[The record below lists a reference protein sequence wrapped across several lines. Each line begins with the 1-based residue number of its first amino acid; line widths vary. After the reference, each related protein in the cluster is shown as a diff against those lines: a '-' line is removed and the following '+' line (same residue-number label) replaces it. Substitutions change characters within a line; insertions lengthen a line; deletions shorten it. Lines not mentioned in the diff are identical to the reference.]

1 MHKDDQM
8 TPKER
13 LLNFSKGKEI
23 DRIPIIPF
31 LGTIGGKIS
40 GMSLKE
46 GRLNSKNE
54 ALMQIACYERLGN
67 DLLTIDYG
75 LHGIGIALGSKTN
88 DPEDDIPAITE
99 FILNDLSDVNKLDIY
114 KCSSSKDINLKNH
127 LEASEI
133 LLDKLSVECGVDVT
147 IPGPFTAAASIYP
160 IEKLL
165 RATKKS
171 PELVHQL
178 LRLCNES
185 LKSVCSEFAKLGVT
199 FTICDPVASCN
210 IISLDN
216 YIQFV
221 KPYTIELV
229 EYLHNLNTDAGYHIC
244 GNTSKILT
252 EMVNTGVDLLSLD
265 SAVDLEFA
273 KQTVGSQIC
282 LVGNVDPVNII
293 LLGNKEQIF
302 DAVKNCFIKASD
314 SPNGFIIAT
323 GCDIPSRTSL
333 ENVDAF
339 MEASRKYGKWPLS
352 NFKGCD

>member
-13 LLNFSKGKEI
+13 LLNFSLGKEI

-40 GMSLKE
+40 GMSLRE

-54 ALMQIACYERLGN
+54 AFMQIECYKRLGN

-88 DPEDDIPAITE
+88 DPEDDIPAITD
-99 FILNDLSDVNKLDIY
+99 FILKDLNDINKLDIGR
-114 KCSSSKDINLKNH
+114 CNSSKDINLKNH

-133 LLDKLSVECGVDVT
+133 LLDKLSLECGVDIT

-165 RATKKS
+165 RATRKT
-171 PELVHQL
+171 PELVHTL
-178 LRLCNES
+178 LNLCNEGI
-185 LKSVCSEFAKLGVT
+185 KSVCSEFAKLGVS
-199 FTICDPVASCN
+199 FTICDPVASSS
-210 IISLDN
+210 ILSLDN
-216 YIQFV
+216 YIKFV

-229 EYLHNLNTDAGYHIC
+229 NHIHTLNSEAGYHIC
-244 GNTSKILT
+244 GNTTKILS

-273 KQTVGSQIC
+273 KQTVGNKIC
-282 LVGNVDPVNII
+282 LVGNVDPVNVVF
-293 LLGNKEQIF
+293 LGTKEQIF
-302 DAVKNCFIKASD
+302 DAVKNCFIKGFN

-323 GCDIPSRTSL
+323 GCDIPSKTSL

-339 MEASRKYGKWPLS
+339 MAASRKYGKWPLS
-352 NFKGCD
+352 DFS

>member
-1 MHKDDQM
+1 MHKDDRM

-13 LLNFSKGKEI
+13 LLGFSKGEEI

-40 GMSLKE
+40 GMTLRE

-54 ALMQIACYERLGN
+54 AFMQIACYKRLGN

-88 DPEDDIPAITE
+88 DPEDDIPAITD
-99 FILNDLSDVNKLDIY
+99 FVLDKLSDINNLDINR
-114 KCSSSKDINLKNH
+114 CSSLKDINLKNH

-133 LLDKLSVECGVDVT
+133 LLDKFHEECGVDVT

-160 IEKLL
+160 IAQLL
-165 RATKKS
+165 RATRKS
-171 PELVHQL
+171 PESVHNL
-178 LRLCNES
+178 LALCNDGI
-185 LKSVCSEFAKLGVT
+185 KAVCNEFSKLGVS
-199 FTICDPVASCN
+199 FTICDPVASSS
-210 IISLDN
+210 IISVSN
-216 YIQFV
+216 YNDFV

-229 EYLHNLNTDAGYHIC
+229 NHIHQLGTDAGYHIC
-244 GNTSKILT
+244 GNTTKILT
-252 EMVNTGVDLLSLD
+252 EMVDTGVDLLSLD

-273 KQTVGSQIC
+273 KKTVGDRIC
-282 LVGNVDPVNII
+282 LVGNVDPVNTI
-293 LLGNKEQIF
+293 LLGNKVQIYE
-302 DAVKNCFIKASD
+302 AVKECFIKASD

-333 ENVDAF
+333 ENIDAF

-352 NFKGCD
+352 NFKGCK